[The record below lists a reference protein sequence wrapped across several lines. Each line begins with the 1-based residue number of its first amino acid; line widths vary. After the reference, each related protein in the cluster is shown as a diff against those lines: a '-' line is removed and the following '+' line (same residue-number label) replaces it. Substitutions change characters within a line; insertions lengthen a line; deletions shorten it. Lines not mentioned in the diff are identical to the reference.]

1 MGFSYPIILNKSN
14 YESGSTFVYK
24 FGRSVDMSDVS
35 IALGSISLFY
45 SWRNIT
51 AIKGNN
57 SFQIIHPATGATNV
71 TLTITLPDGG
81 YEIDDINDY
90 IKYYL
95 VTNGYYI
102 QNSST
107 LEYVVYAE
115 LRVNPSTYSIEFVSY
130 PVPTALPAG
139 YTAGSS
145 ITFPASTRGPQLTVT
160 TAAFGSIIGFVS
172 GASYPTTQQAVVST
186 TTSTSIPV
194 LSDVQNVVVRLNSA
208 SNWYAPNGTILHSFG
223 YGGVNYAQL
232 ITNEPNELSY
242 VPQQTGFR
250 TELRLQLCDQLFR
263 PLNILDTDVTI
274 KLLLQKDE
282 KSSS

>member
-1 MGFSYPIILNKSN
+1 MGFSYPIIINKSN

-24 FGRSVDMSDVS
+24 FGRSVDMSDIS

-51 AIKGNN
+51 AAKANN

-81 YEIDDINDY
+81 YEIADINDY
-90 IKYYL
+90 ISYYL

-107 LEYVVYAE
+107 LEYTVYGE
-115 LRVNPSTYSIEFVSY
+115 LRVNPSTYSVEWVSY

-139 YTAGSS
+139 YTAGSA
-145 ITFPASTRGPQLTVT
+145 ITFPASARGPQLTVT
-160 TAAFGSIIGFVS
+160 SAGFGNVIGFAS
-172 GASYPTTQQAVVST
+172 GASYPTTQQSVAT
-186 TTSTSIPV
+186 TTSSTLIPV
-194 LSDVQNVVVRLNSA
+194 LSDVQNVVIRLNSA

-223 YGGVNYAQL
+223 YGGVSYSQL
-232 ITNEPNELSY
+232 ITNEPFELSY
-242 VPQQTGFR
+242 VPQQSGFR
-250 TELRLQLCDQLFR
+250 TELRIQLCDQQLR
-263 PLNILDTDVTI
+263 PLQILDTDVTI

-282 KSSS
+282 QK